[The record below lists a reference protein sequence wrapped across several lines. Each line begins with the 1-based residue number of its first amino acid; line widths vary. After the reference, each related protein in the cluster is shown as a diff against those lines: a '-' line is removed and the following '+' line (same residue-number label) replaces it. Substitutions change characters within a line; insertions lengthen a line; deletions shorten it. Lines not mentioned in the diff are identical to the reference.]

1 MALTGPIDV
10 PVIEQLANDLE
21 DRDLVRTILGAYVEH
36 FDSRRDA
43 VAAAIA
49 DTNLAEVI
57 SAAHALASASVT
69 IGVRAIFAP
78 ARAIEDQARHGDL
91 SEAADLLAVIDEQAP
106 SVVAALQAW

>member
-1 MALTGPIDV
+1 MPLTGPIDV
-10 PVIEQLANDLE
+10 HVIEQLATDLD
-21 DRDLVRTILGAYVEH
+21 DRDLVRTILDAYVQY

-43 VAAAIA
+43 LAAAIA
-49 DTNLAEVI
+49 DKNLAEVI

-78 ARAIEDQARHGDL
+78 ARAIEEHVRNGDL

-106 SVVAALQAW
+106 LVVTALQAW